1 MGKKIGGIE
10 SFFLEQQ
17 TVDDLTEPVKKSART
32 VEPTP
37 VPKAV
42 VEITAN
48 NRERAKK
55 KDDDIRATFLV
66 QPKRL
71 DQLKAI
77 AYWDRAKIK
86 DVHDAALEMYIE
98 SRRADLPKVLA
109 DRAEKRK

>member
-1 MGKKIGGIE
+1 MGKKIGGID
-10 SFFLEQQ
+10 SFFPQQQ
-17 TVDDLTEPVKKSART
+17 TADDLTEPVKKSART

-42 VEITAN
+42 VEITTN
-48 NRERAKK
+48 NREKAKK